1 MLKLKS
7 VDESLH
13 IWLVRDGL
21 PFGYGV
27 LLARALQKKHSVV
40 EIITDG
46 WSERIALQV
55 RAGRSLKFLCK
66 SLTRVGVRID
76 QEFAKGMIDISQDRN
91 HRPYPISPDLIIVT
105 ESAVRAKFDLSKFH
119 VPTAFV
125 VIDPYIGFEEHVR
138 DVNIQSYDHVFVSQ
152 RDYVDQYREAGCQRV
167 EWLPFACDLELQGR
181 IAVHPRYTIATVGA
195 IHPKWGAERK
205 RLFDLISKS
214 FADCWFGRAFG
225 REMTQIYSSSK
236 IVFNKSILK
245 ELNMRVFEALASG
258 SMLIT
263 DRIQNGLPE
272 LFSEDKDL
280 VCYTSDEELISKLK
294 FYLNHPAE
302 RESIAKQ
309 GYESVMAGHT
319 YDHRAQQIV
328 ASMLP

>member
-1 MLKLKS
+1 MGS
-7 VDESLH
+7 RDESLH

-21 PFGYGV
+21 AFGYGV

-46 WSERIALQV
+46 WSEKIALQV
-55 RAGRSLKFLCK
+55 KSGHSLRFLCK
-66 SLTRVGVRID
+66 SLTRLGVRID
-76 QEFAKGMIDISQDRN
+76 KEFSKGLIDISQDRN

-105 ESAVRAKFDLSKFH
+105 ESAVRAKFDLSQFH

-125 VIDPYIGFEEHVR
+125 AIDPYIGFEEHVR
-138 DVNIQSYDHVFVSQ
+138 DINIQSYDRIFVSQ
-152 RDYVDQYREAGCQRV
+152 RDCVEQYREVGCRRV
-167 EWLPFACDLELQGR
+167 EWLPFACDPELQGR
-181 IAVHPRYTIATVGA
+181 ISLPPRYTVATVGA

-205 RLFDLISKS
+205 RLFELISKN
-214 FADCWFGRAFG
+214 FEDCWFGRAFG
-225 REMTQIYSSSK
+225 REMARIYSSSK
-236 IVFNKSILK
+236 IVFNKSILN

-258 SMLIT
+258 SLLIT
-263 DRIQNGLPE
+263 DRIKNGLTE
-272 LFSEDKDL
+272 LFSEDTDL
-280 VCYTSDEELISKLK
+280 VCYSSDEDLISKLK

-309 GYESVMAGHT
+309 GHESVMARHT

-328 ASMLP
+328 TSMLS